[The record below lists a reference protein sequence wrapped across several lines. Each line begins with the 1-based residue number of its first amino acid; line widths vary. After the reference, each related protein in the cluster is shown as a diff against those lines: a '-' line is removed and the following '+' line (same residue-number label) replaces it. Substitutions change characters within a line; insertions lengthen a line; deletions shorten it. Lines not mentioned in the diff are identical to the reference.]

1 MPTKN
6 QKNIPVNSLPE
17 TLPKMFSEVAAKYP
31 KIAAQCY
38 KNKNKNY
45 TYISYQDVEQIS
57 LDFAAGLLSCGVQRG
72 QLVGLISDSRFEWQ
86 HISMGIMT
94 IGAVDVPRGSDANE
108 KDLTFILSFA
118 ECETV
123 ILENDDQVNK
133 ILRIKD
139 SLNNLKIIIVID
151 SIKEETVKKCE
162 EKKLLVLTYDTILA
176 KGKIFRSQNNNKVEE
191 ERSKGHSSDLACVIF
206 TSGTTGQP
214 KGAMLT
220 HGNFITQ
227 LDELQERIYLN
238 PGEKALSVLPV
249 WHAFERLCEYVVMI
263 QAATLCYSKP
273 VGQRM
278 LEDFKN
284 LNPQLLPAVPRV
296 FEALYEGIVRAMRKQ
311 GGVVYFAFKL
321 FLFIGKLYRRIT
333 RILFRRKARIQEDN
347 LILNWMILFIP
358 FILLWPFNKLGDKIV
373 FSKIRD
379 RLGTSFRAGISGGG
393 ALPPAV
399 DEFFWAVGICVVEG
413 YGLTETA
420 PVISVRPIKNPIFG
434 TIGAPIRG
442 VEVRVLDNKGR
453 ELPAGIQGVIEVR
466 GGTVMKGYYKQPELT
481 SKVINKEGWFNT
493 GDIGLKTIN
502 GELIL
507 KGRVKDTIVLRGG
520 ENVEPLPIEMKLN
533 ESRYISQSIVVGQD
547 QRHLAALLVPDE
559 IEIKEYAE
567 KNEISY
573 TTYDELLK
581 TTEIHDLLENEII
594 NLISAKNGFR
604 MFERIS
610 HFDCISK
617 KLEIGVELSAKQ
629 EIKRYVIRKMY
640 ANVIKNLFL

>member
-1 MPTKN
+1 MPVKH
-6 QKNIPVNSLPE
+6 QNIPFNQLPE
-17 TLPKMFSEVAAKYP
+17 TLPKMLSEVATKYP
-31 KIAAQCY
+31 EISGQCY
-38 KNKNKNY
+38 KNRKKKY
-45 TYISYQDVEQIS
+45 SYISYYEEEQLS
-57 LDFAAGLLSCGVQRG
+57 LDFAAGLLACGVQRG
-72 QLVGLISDSRFEWQ
+72 ELVGLISDSRFEWQ

-94 IGAVDVPRGSDANE
+94 IGAIDVPRGSDANE
-108 KDLTFILSFA
+108 KDLSFILSFA

-133 ILRIKD
+133 ILMVINSIKD
-139 SLNNLKIIIVID
+139 LKNIIVIEAV
-151 SIKEETVKKCE
+151 KEETVKKCE
-162 EKKLLVLTYDTILA
+162 AIKLTILTYDTILA
-176 KGKIFRSQNNNKVEE
+176 KGKTFRVQNSNKVEE
-191 ERSKGHSSDLACVIF
+191 ERAKGNSDDLACVIF
-206 TSGTTGQP
+206 TSGTTGKP

-220 HGNFITQ
+220 HGNFLTQ
-227 LDELQERIYLN
+227 LDELQDRIYLN

-249 WHAFERLCEYVVMI
+249 WHAFERLCEYVIII

-296 FEALYEGIVRAMRKQ
+296 FEALYEGIIRAMRKQ
-311 GGVVYFAFKL
+311 GGIVYFCFKL

-333 RILFRRKARIQEDN
+333 RVLFRKKARIYEDN
-347 LILNWMILFIP
+347 LILNWMILAIP
-358 FILLWPFNKLGDKIV
+358 FILLWPLNKLGDKIV

-399 DEFFWAVGICVVEG
+399 DEFFWAVGVCVVEG

-420 PVISVRPIKNPIFG
+420 PVISVRPINNPIFG
-434 TIGAPIRG
+434 TIGTPIRG

-453 ELPAGIQGVIEVR
+453 ELPAGVQGVIEVR

-481 SKVINKEGWFNT
+481 KTVINNDGWFNT
-493 GDIGLKTIN
+493 GDIGLKTLN

-567 KNEISY
+567 KNEIAY
-573 TTYDELLK
+573 TLYDELLRN
-581 TTEIHDLLENEII
+581 TAIHELLANEIS

-604 MFERIS
+604 LFERIN

-640 ANVIKNLFL
+640 ANAIKKLFL